1 MITIYGIRSCDTCR
15 NALKWL
21 DEKNVEHKYVDIRTD
36 GLDSDLLLRWQKS
49 VAWEDLLN
57 KRSITWR
64 KIPELDRSDLDSEKA
79 RDMIL
84 NYPTVLK
91 RPVLDLGSRVILG
104 FDASVYGNLNL

>member
-21 DEKNVEHKYVDIRTD
+21 DEQNVEHQYVDIRTD
-36 GLDSDLLLRWQKS
+36 GLNSELLLRWQKT

-64 KIPELDRSDLDSEKA
+64 KIPEIDRSDLNSDKA
-79 RDMIL
+79 CDMIL

-91 RPVLDLGSRVILG
+91 RPVLDLGTQVILG
-104 FDASVYGNLNL
+104 FDASVYGGLDL